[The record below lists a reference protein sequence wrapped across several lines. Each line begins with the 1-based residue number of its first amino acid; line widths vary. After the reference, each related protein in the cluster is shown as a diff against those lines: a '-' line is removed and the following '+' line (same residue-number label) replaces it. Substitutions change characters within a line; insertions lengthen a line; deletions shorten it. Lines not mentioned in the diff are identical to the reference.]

1 MALKKVTGILI
12 AVVLC
17 FAMSAAAM
25 AQSLVPGG
33 EAIGIRMV
41 TQGVMI
47 AGVSDVDT
55 ASGKVSPAADA
66 GLQKGDIIVR
76 LGAHEISSAEDFKNA
91 VNALSGEKTSVTV
104 DRSGKTKQFNIC
116 PAKGTDGVWK
126 LGLWLRD
133 GISGVG
139 TLTFYD
145 PESGIYGALGHS
157 ISDADTGAV
166 LPLADGGIY
175 EAEVVG
181 IVPGEEGTPGE
192 LNGCTDELAYLGD
205 IQINCGCGIFGEAD
219 LDGKTVETGEI
230 KTGKATIYCT
240 LSGDTVGEYEIE
252 VKRIYEGNGMKT
264 VMLTV
269 TDPELLEQTGG
280 IVQGMSGSPIMQD
293 GKLVGAV
300 THVFVND
307 PTSGYGISIQDM
319 LAAANKC
326 DKAA

>member
-1 MALKKVTGILI
+1 MTLKKITG
-12 AVVLC
+12 AVLAAVLC

-25 AQSLVPGG
+25 AQELVPGG

-47 AGVSDVDT
+47 AGVSDVET
-55 ASGKVSPAADA
+55 KTGKVSPAAEA

-76 LGAHEISSAEDFKNA
+76 LGSQEISSAEDFISA
-91 VNALSGEKTSVTV
+91 VNSLSGEKTSVTV

-116 PAKGTDGVWK
+116 PAKDKDGVWK

-157 ISDADTGAV
+157 ISDADTGNI

-181 IVPGEEGTPGE
+181 IVPGKEGAPGE
-192 LNGCTDELAYLGD
+192 LNGCTDEAAYLGD
-205 IQINCGCGIFGEAD
+205 IQINCGCGIFGAAE
-219 LDGKTVETGEI
+219 LDGRTVETGEI
-230 KTGKATIYCT
+230 KTGRATIYCT
-240 LSGDTVGEYEIE
+240 LSGDSVGEYEIE

-269 TDPELLEQTGG
+269 TDPALLEQTGG

-293 GKLVGAV
+293 GRLVGAV

-319 LAAANKC
+319 LEQAGKC